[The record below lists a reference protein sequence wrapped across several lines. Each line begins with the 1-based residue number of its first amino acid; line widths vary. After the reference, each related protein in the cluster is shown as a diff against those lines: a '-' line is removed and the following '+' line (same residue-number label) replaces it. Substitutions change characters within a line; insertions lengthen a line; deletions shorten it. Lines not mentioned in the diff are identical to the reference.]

1 MRVAGVHPGM
11 RALDVGCGPGALT
24 RALADWLGPGQVA
37 AVEPS
42 TPFVQACRRR
52 VPAADVRQGAAES
65 LPFDDAHFDVVLSQ
79 LVVNFMADPL
89 RGVREMARVA
99 RPGAI
104 VASCVWDYAD
114 GMTLLRRFWDAAL
127 RVDPEG
133 AAERDEGRVM
143 PHCSPAELEAL
154 WSRAGLLE
162 IASGALRASAHY
174 ESFDALWEP
183 LERGVAPS
191 GAYAM
196 SLDSERRA
204 ALRDELRGLL
214 GDPPGAFTLDA
225 RAWFVTGLVS

>member
-1 MRVAGVHPGM
+1 
-11 RALDVGCGPGALT
+11 
-24 RALADWLGPGQVA
+24 
-37 AVEPS
+37 
-42 TPFVQACRRR
+42 
-52 VPAADVRQGAAES
+52 
-65 LPFDDAHFDVVLSQ
+65 
-79 LVVNFMADPL
+79 
-89 RGVREMARVA
+89 
-99 RPGAI
+99 
-104 VASCVWDYAD
+104 
-114 GMTLLRRFWDAAL
+114 
-127 RVDPEG
+127 
-133 AAERDEGRVM
+133 M

-162 IASGALRASAHY
+162 IASGPLRASAHY

-214 GDPPGAFTLDA
+214 GDPRGAFTLDA